1 MSTDERNANLKLR
14 VEDERDRALLVKV
27 LDNTDVDYSM
37 EGPIVAIQTKVPEAT
52 LETLE
57 EIMGKPLI
65 RS

>member
-1 MSTDERNANLKLR
+1 MKA
-14 VEDERDRALLVKV
+14 
-27 LDNTDVDYSM
+27 LDNTELDYSVK
-37 EGPIVAIQTKVPEAT
+37 GPIVAIQTDVPPAT